1 MNALERFNI
10 LSSTADS
17 EGRHGIIPPRS
28 TRTVERLRH
37 QLADQHFKRGNIEK
51 MEGILQYLPS
61 ASDRITFLKKRGC
74 IIEAAKAMEKEGR
87 RDEAARLLRDT
98 GRFQEAAKYS
108 NDPRF
113 AADCF
118 VSLVR
123 KTEVSEDTPWFVQ
136 LALEKYKQCDDING
150 QAEAFLLLGKLSGK
164 VQDIQEAGRLFD
176 KSKNCCGEAES
187 VAELLE
193 TTAYSPPEKFSQWM
207 PVRALERLL
216 RLVTLLF
223 KPTSQLSNAEHTEL
237 RKCEEHFGL
246 FTTDVANKRV
256 YFCKSGGRFAKVDPE
271 FIKSSTS
278 KTEATIDTNEARQKI
293 AQFLINFSVTLI
305 TMIRK
310 MLENTLLRNSV
321 CRKLTNG
328 AKCDNSSCQ
337 HQHEDSEG
345 LFNNRFHSLFNLV
358 YLESVVEQS
367 ILEMTSYKD
376 GKDVAPLISK
386 DFKEFHA
393 CQRFYDCLF
402 PPSGCRRHHLTW
414 PNVRNIRMTKAVN
427 RRIFQFAYFL
437 WNETSVEK
445 RRSDTDNFLK
455 VSSSLQLIG
464 STPLMVR
471 WICEEENDFQKKA
484 RMSKPTNDQLVKNG
498 MVSPSRQGDSGRYES
513 YLQWWED
520 GKRRL
525 YVHGDVENAAHL
537 NIRRFLTLTARR
549 SGMIYPSI
557 ANTVM
562 ILEHQ
567 MTACLALYTRLC
579 SEHRYPICLPGSYL
593 TMVRFWDSFRPNVDK
608 GTFTMY
614 QAVERNASQES
625 NKGRLLKAVSSIL
638 IYMVRLTCG
647 DLVSSFDVLGD
658 ALCSDDTPMYTDSG
672 EAERSLVLFLTMLC
686 NCGKGISAF
695 LEDVMLRKMLSLKP
709 KPHLPSH
716 ILNALEEIQEAKGC
730 SDIVAILKKFLQTRG
745 EELYDLCWHNSKL
758 WYDGPCNPS
767 DYRQRFHT
775 DITVLRHELSQD
787 EQQVPGEA
795 LHHTA
800 ASGSENIDLDR
811 PDIEATA
818 ESMEVTYTDEELKEK
833 EKARLEVIVTNMQR
847 LYRRSKQAKA
857 MKSRKLSRLKSI
869 EEHAK
874 ASADVSEE
882 HFCRFKVDKTA
893 CGICGTNF
901 KASTDEHVLTGNVG
915 SEGDPR
921 FRFFF
926 SVLTRSRN
934 VSS

>member
-1 MNALERFNI
+1 MAGFFEEALNVLERFNI

-118 VSLVR
+118 LSLVR
-123 KTEVSEDTPWFVQ
+123 KTEVSEDTLWFVQ

-150 QAEAFLLLGKLSGK
+150 QAEAFLLLGKRSGK

-207 PVRALERLL
+207 AVRALERLL
-216 RLVTLLF
+216 RLVILLF
-223 KPTSQLSNAEHTEL
+223 KPASQLSNGDHTEL

-328 AKCDNSSCQ
+328 AQCDNSSCQ
-337 HQHEDSEG
+337 HQHEDYEG

-376 GKDVAPLISK
+376 RKDVAPLISK

-393 CQRFYDCLF
+393 CQRFYDFLF
-402 PPSGCRRHHLTW
+402 PTSGCRRHHLTW
-414 PNVRNIRMTKAVN
+414 RNVRNIRMTKAVN

-464 STPLMVR
+464 STPLMVG
-471 WICEEENDFQKKA
+471 WICEEEDDFQKKKA
-484 RMSKPTNDQLVKNG
+484 TTSKPTNNQLAKNG
-498 MVSPSRQGDSGRYES
+498 MVRPLPQDDSGHYES
-513 YLQWWED
+513 YRHMLGSWQEKVVRAWKCRKSSPPHHKTFPHPDSETKSYD
-520 GKRRL
+520 L
-525 YVHGDVENAAHL
+525 
-537 NIRRFLTLTARR
+537 
-549 SGMIYPSI
+549 SI
-557 ANTVM
+557 NC
-562 ILEHQ
+562 Q
-567 MTACLALYTRLC
+567 
-579 SEHRYPICLPGSYL
+579 HRHDLGTPDDCLPGIVHTAMFGTPL
-593 TMVRFWDSFRPNVDK
+593 PDLFTRELPNHGK
-608 GTFTMY
+608 
-614 QAVERNASQES
+614 
-625 NKGRLLKAVSSIL
+625 
-638 IYMVRLTCG
+638 
-647 DLVSSFDVLGD
+647 VLG
-658 ALCSDDTPMYTDSG
+658 
-672 EAERSLVLFLTMLC
+672 
-686 NCGKGISAF
+686 
-695 LEDVMLRKMLSLKP
+695 
-709 KPHLPSH
+709 
-716 ILNALEEIQEAKGC
+716 
-730 SDIVAILKKFLQTRG
+730 
-745 EELYDLCWHNSKL
+745 
-758 WYDGPCNPS
+758 
-767 DYRQRFHT
+767 
-775 DITVLRHELSQD
+775 
-787 EQQVPGEA
+787 
-795 LHHTA
+795 
-800 ASGSENIDLDR
+800 
-811 PDIEATA
+811 
-818 ESMEVTYTDEELKEK
+818 
-833 EKARLEVIVTNMQR
+833 
-847 LYRRSKQAKA
+847 
-857 MKSRKLSRLKSI
+857 
-869 EEHAK
+869 
-874 ASADVSEE
+874 
-882 HFCRFKVDKTA
+882 
-893 CGICGTNF
+893 
-901 KASTDEHVLTGNVG
+901 
-915 SEGDPR
+915 
-921 FRFFF
+921 
-926 SVLTRSRN
+926 
-934 VSS
+934 